1 MSFLVYDYWETAL
14 DKENK
19 GNQVNA
25 FVIIVVKP
33 VQQVHRNRGAI
44 MGRLLLK
51 AVVIGI
57 HVKMLD

>member
-33 VQQVHRNRGAI
+33 VRQVNRNRGAI
-44 MGRLLLK
+44 MGRFLLK
-51 AVVIGI
+51 AVV
-57 HVKMLD
+57 